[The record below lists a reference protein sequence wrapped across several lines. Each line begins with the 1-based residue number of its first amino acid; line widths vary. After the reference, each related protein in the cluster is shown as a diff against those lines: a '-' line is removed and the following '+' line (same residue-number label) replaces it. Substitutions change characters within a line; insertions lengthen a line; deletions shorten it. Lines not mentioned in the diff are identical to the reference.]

1 MAKKIKKISKKF
13 IALICM
19 FVLTFSYSVIDNTDA
34 ATVTSRKDT
43 LSDSRPTETSSH
55 DVQFVTADTID
66 ASETIVVDFGGGSDV
81 FDLTDVVLLDIDL
94 EVTGTDRTLTDT
106 GCAANG
112 FDAVI
117 DDTPD
122 TITFTYCAGSAQIAS
137 GTTINIKVGSNA
149 DDPSAGTDHIDNPA
163 AGVYDVTIAGTF
175 QTVQVTSTMK
185 VAIVAGVTVSATVSE
200 SLSFAHIGL
209 IAGSCTG
216 DTGTIDSTINTSGD
230 PDTVPF
236 GTLGSDFT
244 VACQQLTVGTNA
256 ASGYTVTQQE
266 TDQLTYGGSTILDT
280 VCDATACPNHDSNA
294 AAWTDASTASGF
306 GHGCEKVS
314 GDGVVCDA
322 AYGVWVTNKYY
333 RKFASIADAEAAQT
347 LMSYTAGAP
356 TADGVAKVHYKIKA
370 ASTQA
375 AGAYGNVV
383 VYIATPTF

>member
-1 MAKKIKKISKKF
+1 
-13 IALICM
+13 M

-117 DDTPD
+117 STVND
-122 TITFTYCAGSAQIAS
+122 TITFTYCAGSTQIAS

-149 DDPSAGTDHIDNPA
+149 TDGGAGADHMVNPT
-163 AGVYDVTIAGTF
+163 AGVYDVTVAGTF
-175 QTVQVTSTMK
+175 AGTTSTIK

-256 ASGYTVTQQE
+256 AGGYTVTQQE